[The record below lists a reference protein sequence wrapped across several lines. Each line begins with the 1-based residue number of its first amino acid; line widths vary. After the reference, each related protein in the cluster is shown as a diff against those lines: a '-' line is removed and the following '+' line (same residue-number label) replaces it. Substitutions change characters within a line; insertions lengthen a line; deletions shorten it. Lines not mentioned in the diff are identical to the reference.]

1 MRQELMEGKTP
12 GADGDVS
19 DSGWRNSDIF
29 RGYVEN
35 HLLKYF

>member
-1 MRQELMEGKTP
+1 MEGKTP

-19 DSGWRNSDIF
+19 DSGWRNGDIF

-35 HLLKYF
+35 H